1 MTKTQYEQLKL
12 LLQNPEYNNPNIF
25 DVLKDETTTDLK
37 ERIFEY
43 RDKCINK
50 VVREYTKLNYDD
62 IEKCFV
68 SAVGSLSTAISK
80 NSFQWKNEN
89 SLYNYLL
96 TGTKNQAYKTWQ
108 KKKKYESFIPI
119 EVLNTAT
126 EEGSSKDIFQKEK
139 MRDAVSEALREIKDD
154 CRSFIE
160 QFFLDEKSHEEMV
173 KDNPIL
179 KNEKNS
185 SAKMNRCLSNLRKK
199 AVELFNK
206 NELNTQN

>member
-1 MTKTQYEQLKL
+1 MTKTEYEQLKKL
-12 LLQNPEYNNPNIF
+12 IQNPKYNNPNIF
-25 DVLKDETTTDLK
+25 EVLKDESTTDLK
-37 ERIFEY
+37 QTIFEY

-50 VVREYTKLNYDD
+50 VLREYTKLNYDD

-68 SAVGSLSTAISK
+68 NAVGSLSTAIGK
-80 NSFQWKNEN
+80 GSFQWQNEN

-119 EVLNTAT
+119 DVLNKADSEDGHT
-126 EEGSSKDIFQKEK
+126 ESQKEK
-139 MRDAVSEALREIKDD
+139 MRTAVLEALKEIKDD

-173 KDNPIL
+173 NDNPIL

-185 SAKMNRCLSNLRKK
+185 SAKINRCLSGLRKK
-199 AVELFNK
+199 AVELFKK